1 MKTKINVLLA
11 TIVLFAFLSGTSCS
25 YDNELALS
33 NTKSFSIEE
42 AQKILEHNLSQ
53 RTRTTNETF
62 GYDVGEFIP
71 NWKASVVSG
80 SNTLY
85 SIDVPIESE
94 LSFIVDYDSVFVRT
108 HSQLVVVKNATTEN
122 TGCYIRTTIPSLE
135 YAKTHTMDDIRT
147 LTNKGIQGDFSGH
160 IIYSTMD
167 GIPYYIAQCV
177 NGEVKL
183 FADIS
188 NPDNLDSELSIT
200 QYMLRGLK
208 LVRINNATTRS
219 DSVPIEEIVIV
230 YNPENR
236 STTNIDVAL
245 ARYLVQYLRALEFEG
260 EQNENPGVN
269 IGGGGGWNPGN
280 NNQEILYPN
289 FEIYRNNIL
298 IWGNEISTDTVVR
311 YLNYLDDNFPIYKQ
325 LLSEFNNQN
334 ININIEWDPDYEYV
348 AGLDANDKTLIKYS
362 SVDNPLIFLEEL
374 IHVYQYHNHRYIPDV
389 EYEFEAKYILAEC
402 LIIMGF
408 TANNLNNNN
417 NLEYGYPSIRGA
429 KFDIP
434 FWQKYINYINSN
446 SVELRDS
453 IYKDI
458 DSIGYKD
465 SPNYLGAL
473 LRNYFKL
480 KLILI
485 L

>member
-1 MKTKINVLLA
+1 
-11 TIVLFAFLSGTSCS
+11 
-25 YDNELALS
+25 
-33 NTKSFSIEE
+33 
-42 AQKILEHNLSQ
+42 
-53 RTRTTNETF
+53 
-62 GYDVGEFIP
+62 
-71 NWKASVVSG
+71 
-80 SNTLY
+80 
-85 SIDVPIESE
+85 
-94 LSFIVDYDSVFVRT
+94 
-108 HSQLVVVKNATTEN
+108 
-122 TGCYIRTTIPSLE
+122 
-135 YAKTHTMDDIRT
+135 
-147 LTNKGIQGDFSGH
+147 
-160 IIYSTMD
+160 MD

-219 DSVPIEEIVIV
+219 DTVPIEEIVIV

-325 LLSEFNNQN
+325 LLSEFNNQD
-334 ININIEWDPDYEYV
+334 INISIEWDPDYEYV
-348 AGLDANDKTLIKYS
+348 AGVNANDKTLIKYS

-374 IHVYQYHNHRYIPDV
+374 IHVYQHHNHRYISNV

-402 LIIMGF
+402 LTIMGF
-408 TANNLNNNN
+408 TADNLNNNN
-417 NLEYGYPSIRGA
+417 NLEYGYPTIRGA
-429 KFDIP
+429 NFDIP
-434 FWQKYINYINSN
+434 FWQRYISYINSN

-453 IYKDI
+453 IYKDL